1 MGLYDSYVL
10 QLEKG
15 SACKEQITQTKT
27 ELTNQR
33 PCLYNHCPIKACLGH
48 SHVPELPSS
57 NHTYE
62 PYNDMIIQNDLE
74 KPSYF

>member
-15 SACKEQITQTKT
+15 SACKEQITPTKT

-33 PCLYNHCPIKACLGH
+33 PCLYNHCPIKAAYFMALETP
-48 SHVPELPSS
+48 VALALPTCTQAVFASKY
-57 NHTYE
+57 H
-62 PYNDMIIQNDLE
+62 IILST
-74 KPSYF
+74 P